1 MKIFEE
7 QSLHGSVIVTDVN
20 QVMWWF
26 NILSWGPS
34 RRGKTWGIWGE
45 QRGEERWGAWGEREG
60 AHSKCVVKQE

>member
-1 MKIFEE
+1 MI
-7 QSLHGSVIVTDVN
+7 TDVN

-34 RRGKTWGIWGE
+34 RRGKAWGIWGE
-45 QRGEERWGAWGEREG
+45 QRGEERWGARGEREG